1 MSDLFRSVDS
11 LEIEG
16 DAHEAY
22 AAWMA
27 DMADATIKSGKGPI
41 GEIVGLVAT
50 GTEVELEDLPF

>member
-1 MSDLFRSVDS
+1 MATPIIHSET

-16 DAHEAY
+16 DVREAY

-27 DMADATIKSGKGPI
+27 DMADTCIKSGVGRI
-41 GEIVGLVAT
+41 GWIVGLVAT

>member
-27 DMADATIKSGKGPI
+27 DMADATIKSGTGPI
-41 GEIVGLVAT
+41 GEIVGLVAAS
-50 GTEVELEDLPF
+50 TEDTLIDFS